1 MPPDLC
7 LNWQVSSDPCRTDFL
22 REGKGDLLANS
33 HSTWNRWQN
42 HFCKSLHV
50 RGVVIYHVG
59 QTALRTAAP
68 LAPEPG
74 MAFENLKNI
83 RYQALIRL
91 WFIQLILSE
100 TIIIVITNL
109 YYAL

>member
-1 MPPDLC
+1 
-7 LNWQVSSDPCRTDFL
+7 
-22 REGKGDLLANS
+22 
-33 HSTWNRWQN
+33 
-42 HFCKSLHV
+42 V

-59 QTALRTAAP
+59 QTALRTAATLAPLAP

-83 RYQALIRL
+83 RYQVLIRL
-91 WFIQLILSE
+91 WFMQLLLSE
-100 TIIIVITNL
+100 TIIIVITIL